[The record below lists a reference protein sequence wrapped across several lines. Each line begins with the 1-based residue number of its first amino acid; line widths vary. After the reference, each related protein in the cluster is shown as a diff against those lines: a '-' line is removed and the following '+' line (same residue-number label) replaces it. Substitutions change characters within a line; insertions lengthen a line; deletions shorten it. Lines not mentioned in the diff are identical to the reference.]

1 MDPSSS
7 SRRRRRRR
15 VVVSEKNFLIPVLL
29 LLFSIRCVQKL
40 FILSTPSLGSHSS
53 RGFFSSGAYSLSY
66 SVPPPSSPDSL
77 GGSFGVVVV
86 LLLST
91 FTLLHKSFVFLGK
104 VFRKRLFEK

>member
-7 SRRRRRRR
+7 SRRRR
-15 VVVSEKNFLIPVLL
+15 VVVSEKNFPIPV

-104 VFRKRLFEK
+104 VFRKEESL